1 MDKTKKIIGRR
12 LTAQHLEYQKIAE
25 NVEYKTISR
34 DRLYRLAS
42 KLPMIDLISDS
53 EAVILTNLLAIIPDK
68 EFKKGGFPITLRT
81 NQEISFGSL
90 SPGRISTILSRL
102 YDCGLIV
109 IWDFGYYGRRNIN
122 DIDYYERYTATIRA
136 IDLRIFIIRYYELKK
151 KVDKKLKRIAY

>member
-1 MDKTKKIIGRR
+1 MDKIKKITGRR

-25 NVEYKTISR
+25 NVEYKTVSR

-53 EAVILTNLLAIIPDK
+53 EASILTNLLEIIPDK
-68 EFKKGGFPITLRT
+68 AFKKGGFPITFRT
-81 NQEISFGSL
+81 NQEISFGFR

-109 IWDFGYYGRRNIN
+109 IWDFGYFGRQHIDEN
-122 DIDYYERYTATIRA
+122 DRYTPSTRGIN
-136 IDLRIFIIRYYELKK
+136 LRIFIIRYYELKEKVNK
-151 KVDKKLKRIAY
+151 KRKCVAS